1 MCFKSSGKTAVHI
14 LLTLIFEEGKI
25 VMFAYLNV
33 LKVPK
38 AWSFHFL
45 LFRCPENFYIEPP
58 RTQTVG
64 FLHWDTVLPE
74 ICWEKEGEEV
84 WKEHR
89 LYSRFQ
95 FANNTPSQVREN
107 LQIYKVKIQIVHK
120 VVCCKF
126 KFYWNDSQ
134 KKLFKLAGQI
144 TWNQEEKFAFPSA
157 NLKDELNLK
166 YHTKYFPSRPY
177 ISVCL
182 CVFYVFVFVVFLDY
196 ISLQKASGSCCAN
209 AKARSGKS
217 PVL

>member
-1 MCFKSSGKTAVHI
+1 
-14 LLTLIFEEGKI
+14 
-25 VMFAYLNV
+25 MFAYLNV

-38 AWSFHFL
+38 AWSFLFL
-45 LFRCPENFYIEPP
+45 LFRCPESLYIEPP

-64 FLHWDTVLPE
+64 FLHWDTLLPE
-74 ICWEKEGEEV
+74 ICWEKEGEEA

-89 LYSRFQ
+89 LYSWFQ
-95 FANNTPSQVREN
+95 FANNTPSQEREN
-107 LQIYKVKIQIVHK
+107 LQIYKVKIQSVHK

-126 KFYWNDSQ
+126 KFDWNDSQ
-134 KKLFKLAGQI
+134 KKWFKLAGQN

-157 NLKDELNLK
+157 NSKDELNLK
-166 YHTKYFPSRPY
+166 HHTKYFPSRPC

-182 CVFYVFVFVVFLDY
+182 CVFHVFVFVVFLDY
-196 ISLQKASGSCCAN
+196 ISFQKALGCCCAN